1 MAARIYQ
8 RQKNALQS
16 GKARTDQWVL
26 EFAPSEARNPDPLM
40 GWAGS
45 ADTQVQV
52 KLDFPSQAAAQ
63 AYAVKYGIDATV
75 IATPPKT
82 LKLQA
87 YADNFR

>member
-8 RQKNALQS
+8 RQKNAMQS
-16 GKARTDQWVL
+16 GKARTSQWVL
-26 EFAPSEARNPDPLM
+26 EFAPAEARKADPLM

-52 KLDFPSQAAAQ
+52 KLDFPSLADAQ
-63 AYAVKYGIDATV
+63 AYAAKNGIDVTF
-75 IATPPKT
+75 IPTPPKS
-82 LKLQA
+82 LKIQA

>member
-1 MAARIYQ
+1 MAASIYQ
-8 RQKNALQS
+8 RQKNAMQS

-26 EFAPSEARNPDPLM
+26 EFAASEARKADPLM
-40 GWAGS
+40 GWSGS

-63 AYAVKYGIDATV
+63 AYATKHGIDATV

-82 LKLQA
+82 LKIQA